1 MATIKSLSGA
11 GWLKDADDNF
21 TAVNAELANTAGLHI
36 TPFVFDTAANDA
48 TSPTPLSNK
57 TVAAHPL
64 AVTIPD
70 NAIVIGGHLDVIT
83 AVTSATQNSTIA
95 IHLANPND
103 VFTSTEGAEAN
114 LTLAAQLPMATL
126 KTTPIKLA
134 AAKPVT
140 VTVGTAALTAGKIN
154 GYIIWI
160 EGA

>member
-1 MATIKSLSGA
+1 MSEIKSLSGA

-21 TAVNAELANTAGLHI
+21 QSLKSLAGLHV

-48 TSPTPLSNK
+48 TSPTPVSNK

-70 NAIVIGGHLDVIT
+70 NAIVIGGSIDCIA
-83 AVTSATQNSTIA
+83 AVTSDGSATVA
-95 IHLANPND
+95 IHLVNAND
-103 VFTSTEGAEAN
+103 L
-114 LTLAAQLPMATL
+114 LTATGKASLAIKAQLPLAAVISQ
-126 KTTPIKLA
+126 PIKLE
-134 AAKPVT
+134 AAKAVT

-160 EGA
+160 EGE

>member
-1 MATIKSLSGA
+1 MSEIKSLSGA

-21 TAVNAELANTAGLHI
+21 QSLKSLAGYHV

-48 TSPTPLSNK
+48 TSPTPVSNK

-70 NAIVIGGHLDVIT
+70 NAIVIGGSIDVIE
-83 AVTSATQNSTIA
+83 AVTSDGSATVA
-95 IHLANPND
+95 ISLVAAND
-103 VFTSTEGAEAN
+103 L
-114 LTLAAQLPMATL
+114 LTATAKASLGIKAQKPLAAVIAQ
-126 KTTPIKLA
+126 PIKLEA
-134 AAKPVT
+134 DKPVT

-160 EGA
+160 EGE

>member
-1 MATIKSLSGA
+1 MAILKSLTGA

-21 TAVNAELANTAGLHI
+21 AAVNAELAYTTGLHV
-36 TPFVFDTAANDA
+36 TPFVFDTAVNDA
-48 TSPTPLSNK
+48 AEVPASNK

-64 AVTIPD
+64 AVTIPAK
-70 NAIVIGGHLDVIT
+70 AIVLGGHLDVIT
-83 AVTSATQNSTIA
+83 AVTSATQNSTVA
-95 IHLANPND
+95 IHLANPAD
-103 VFTSTEGAEAN
+103 VLTTTEGAEAN
-114 LTLAAQLPMATL
+114 LTLAAQIPMAAL
-126 KTTPIKLA
+126 KAAPIKLA

>member
-1 MATIKSLSGA
+1 MATIKSLTGA

-21 TAVNAELANTAGLHI
+21 AAVNAELANTAGLHI

-48 TSPTPLSNK
+48 TSPTPVSNK

-70 NAIVIGGHLDVIT
+70 NAIVIGGHVDVIT
-83 AVTSATQNSTIA
+83 AVTSDGDATVA
-95 IHLANPND
+95 ISLVADNDLLTATGKASLAIK
-103 VFTSTEGAEAN
+103 
-114 LTLAAQLPMATL
+114 AQLPMAAVIAA
-126 KTTPIKLA
+126 PIKLE
-134 AAKPVT
+134 AAKAVT